1 MVGFKGGEENDQG
14 GGSKIV
20 MAKGNEEKFR
30 EDPGGYRVTVD
41 EERWRIKGLDKAR
54 DLVERV
60 GPRVKWRIGDS
71 DERDEAAEYEM
82 ML

>member
-1 MVGFKGGEENDQG
+1 MLEIRAPCEVNRITMTKRLISFSLARRGGGWMVGFKGGEENDQG

-41 EERWRIKGLDKAR
+41 EER
-54 DLVERV
+54 
-60 GPRVKWRIGDS
+60 
-71 DERDEAAEYEM
+71 
-82 ML
+82 